1 MKLFSFELKKLLF
14 SKKFLV
20 MILLLIAGVIFLFL
34 RNMSLQS
41 YITNEERQSIE
52 EKLEISYTNSA
63 LHKTKLEQDP
73 NDKQEKKKR
82 DINSTIIDTL
92 YELRQASVTD
102 DWKNKLTWQ
111 IKLLDNVNAYKNE
124 GGMFPLTA
132 KDINYQHALKQHLLE
147 KNIPPEHQSYSIALP
162 NFMKYATDLFIPIAA
177 IILMM
182 LLTGDIL
189 TSEYENNSIRLL
201 FTQPLKRTHIITSK
215 FATAFLTYL
224 CICLI
229 FVISTFA
236 IGTFFGEKGTFDYP
250 IIMEINDSI
259 HFISIFEYISRSFI
273 VMSVLILFII
283 SLQLLFSILF
293 KHTILSLFV
302 SAMTLIAGYGITVF
316 VTWDLSGWVNPFQYL
331 MTKETLVIQHTASWY
346 QSIPITLVVS
356 IILFVITIQHVKRS
370 KVE

>member
-1 MKLFSFELKKLLF
+1 
-14 SKKFLV
+14 
-20 MILLLIAGVIFLFL
+20 
-34 RNMSLQS
+34 
-41 YITNEERQSIE
+41 
-52 EKLEISYTNSA
+52 
-63 LHKTKLEQDP
+63 
-73 NDKQEKKKR
+73 
-82 DINSTIIDTL
+82 
-92 YELRQASVTD
+92 
-102 DWKNKLTWQ
+102 
-111 IKLLDNVNAYKNE
+111 
-124 GGMFPLTA
+124 
-132 KDINYQHALKQHLLE
+132 
-147 KNIPPEHQSYSIALP
+147 
-162 NFMKYATDLFIPIAA
+162 
-177 IILMM
+177 
-182 LLTGDIL
+182 

-229 FVISTFA
+229 LVISTFA